1 MKLAERL
8 LKRNIELF
16 KKVKLLERLNL
27 SLIRE
32 EDNAFRRNIKAVEYI
47 DKLLKRKN
55 KPQYGVLKEIR
66 KILAMYEED
75 NVLAEVNEKVKE

>member
-55 KPQYGVLKEIR
+55 NPYYGVLKEIR